1 MNECIKWREARGRQ
15 PKRRM
20 GWRRETHPE
29 LRGQG
34 GLSGGMGA
42 MTLSSVRKSSCP
54 CTARGRRSEGRTP
67 LAKALGGRALGEFE
81 EREGNQG
88 GRREKGE
95 RKRSKRRSDKS
106 SVGRGGARP
115 RGPERAVRGS
125 ELIPK
130 RNKRHRRGFSSPG
143 RNFLEQRLVPRK
155 TKREVQRFPMPPAV
169 PACARPPPVSA
180 PPPEGCMCYLRYVC
194 SASGTAGATPT
205 HHYRPGPPFAHI
217 RVCSRV
223 GASPISDKRII
234 ARSCHRGVEE
244 GVRWHVTYDF
254 KDR

>member
-1 MNECIKWREARGRQ
+1 
-15 PKRRM
+15 
-20 GWRRETHPE
+20 
-29 LRGQG
+29 
-34 GLSGGMGA
+34 

-54 CTARGRRSEGRTP
+54 YTARGRWSEGRTP
-67 LAKALGGRALGEFE
+67 LAKERHSQRPQEGAHLENSRNGRETRVGGVRPT
-81 EREGNQG
+81 
-88 GRREKGE
+88 GE

-115 RGPERAVRGS
+115 RGPERAVRDS

-155 TKREVQRFPMPPAV
+155 TEREVQRFLMPPAV
-169 PACARPPPVSA
+169 PARARPPPVSA
-180 PPPEGCMCYLRYVC
+180 PPPEGCMCYLRYAC
-194 SASGTAGATPT
+194 SAFGTAEATPT
-205 HHYRPGPPFAHI
+205 RHYRPGPPFAHI

-223 GASPISDKRII
+223 GASLISDKRVI
-234 ARSCHRGVEE
+234 ARSCHRGFEE